1 MKWLNHRLGHVQG
14 LAPFAPGQSGLHIEA
29 LFRQERVTRY
39 GSGTF
44 FQAVSA
50 QLLRSWSWTVM
61 GSMRFVS
68 WRHGRAVQPLV
79 GSFKI
84 SGCLSSDSGV
94 LLFPKST
101 LHAISSPV
109 HLVRC
114 AQDHRQPFP
123 LSPHAPQ
130 PRVVLTMI
138 TGEVLGSSTPIPR
151 SAYRIC
157 LGYTGGHAVDSR
169 MKDPDLQEQ
178 RRRRHRGLQQ
188 TTSGVHLS
196 PWIPS
201 KPRPS
206 RE

>member
-1 MKWLNHRLGHVQG
+1 MKGPNHRLGRVQG
-14 LAPFAPGQSGLHIEA
+14 LAPFAPGQSSIHIEA
-29 LFRQERVTRY
+29 LFRQERVTQH

-50 QLLRSWSWTVM
+50 HPLRSWRSTVM

-79 GSFKI
+79 GSFRT

-109 HLVRC
+109 RLLRC
-114 AQDHRQPFP
+114 TQDHHQPFP
-123 LSPHAPQ
+123 LSPPAPQ

-138 TGEVLGSSTPIPR
+138 TGEVLGPSTPIPR
-151 SAYRIC
+151 SAYRIR
-157 LGYTGGHAVDSR
+157 LVTQAGMS
-169 MKDPDLQEQ
+169 
-178 RRRRHRGLQQ
+178 
-188 TTSGVHLS
+188 
-196 PWIPS
+196 WI
-201 KPRPS
+201 RA
-206 RE
+206 